1 MLKDS
6 MDTLFN
12 IHRLS
17 NLCMGIESQIKEN
30 EELFKQAREELPE
43 FVDAI
48 VEFKGKRLEI
58 GVRKVDVL
66 RTIDIL
72 TQDLKCA
79 LTARTAD
86 LISVVGE
93 LKNK

>member
-1 MLKDS
+1 

-17 NLCMGIESQIKEN
+17 NLCMGIESQIKES
-30 EELFKQAREELPE
+30 EELFKQAKEKLPE

-48 VEFKGKRLEI
+48 VEIKGKQLVVS
-58 GVRKVDVL
+58 VRKNDVL
-66 RTIDIL
+66 ITISNHL
-72 TQDLKCA
+72 QYLKCE

-86 LISVVGE
+86 LFSVVDA

>member
-1 MLKDS
+1 

-17 NLCMGIESQIKEN
+17 NLCMSLESQIKEN
-30 EELFKQAREELPE
+30 EELFKQAKEELPE

-58 GVRKVDVL
+58 CVLKLDVL
-66 RTIDIL
+66 RKIANL
-72 TQDLKCA
+72 TQDLKCE

-86 LISVVGE
+86 LFSVVDA
-93 LKNK
+93 LKTNNED

>member
-1 MLKDS
+1 

-17 NLCMGIESQIKEN
+17 NICMSIESQIKEN
-30 EELFKQAREELPE
+30 EELFKQAKEELPE

-48 VEFKGKRLEI
+48 VEFKGKRFEI
-58 GVRKVDVL
+58 VVLKLDVL
-66 RTIDIL
+66 RKINTL
-72 TQDLKCA
+72 TQDLKCE

-86 LISVVGE
+86 LFSVVDA